1 MNLIIVWLLRIF
13 LEIPLFGLAFF
24 ALLIVLLNQNP
35 SSIRWGFSG
44 LLILTVS
51 GFLIEWI
58 CQRNSKSPS
67 KENIS
72 QKQVGSEKVDLP
84 DLKKKINLLIR
95 KYRGEIPFEA
105 LTEIMIIKDNFIILL
120 PYLEQM
126 NAGDYELHDV
136 TKIISDYL
144 PKTLMVYSELPRD
157 FVGNHKTKDK
167 TPEDILINQ
176 LNIMNLQIQS
186 IVNKANNKKLD
197 ALLVQSEF
205 LQSKFSENS

>member
-1 MNLIIVWLLRIF
+1 MNLVIVWLLRIF
-13 LEIPLFGLAFF
+13 LGIPLWVLAFVV
-24 ALLIVLLNQNP
+24 LLIVLIKPNSFPMGLTCF
-35 SSIRWGFSG
+35 SI
-44 LLILTVS
+44 LAVS
-51 GFLIEWI
+51 GTLIEWI
-58 CQRNSKSPS
+58 CRRNTKSSS

-72 QKQVGSEKVDLP
+72 QKQVESEKVDLP
-84 DLKKKINLLIR
+84 DLKDKINLLIR

-126 NAGDYELHDV
+126 NASDYELHNV

-144 PKTLMVYSELPRD
+144 PKTLMIYSDLPRD
-157 FVGNHKTKDK
+157 FIGNNKTKDK
-167 TPEDILINQ
+167 PPEDILINQ

-186 IVNKANNKKLD
+186 IVNNANNKKLD